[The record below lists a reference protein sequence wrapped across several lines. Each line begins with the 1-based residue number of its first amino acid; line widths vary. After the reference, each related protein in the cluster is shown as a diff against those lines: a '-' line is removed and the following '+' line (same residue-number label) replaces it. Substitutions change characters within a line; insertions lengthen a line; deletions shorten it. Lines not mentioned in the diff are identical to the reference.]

1 MNKQYRKVILYGLA
15 SQALAVTTMFTILI
29 GLVPSGTLYLP
40 AFAGT
45 AAALL
50 AVALFIYRRN
60 ELAERR
66 KFMIGGTV
74 VLALGVAAMVW
85 IDPSQMLVPLLIF
98 GGLGVFL
105 LLRMSQTIDDMRYI
119 RQSLL
124 SQYKL
129 DLQLIVGFIVYTMF
143 FGDDPSWQAKMVP
156 FFVLFLFLRM
166 TALSMAS
173 RLERGVKGAN
183 TRMEKLQNNLPL
195 FFIGITLIAGWIMNT
210 LGVPVFRWLVGVLL
224 AIVEPVFYA
233 VGYVVE
239 FFVNLVKA
247 YGDPQGTK
255 QKIEDMKEANGE
267 PPTEEFMFM
276 DDGSH
281 LFNETT
287 LFILSAIGLLLL
299 IFFYLRRMKRA
310 QQLQAAVG
318 IVEMREFIHTAKPKK
333 GKAAAAPVLGSLTPM
348 RKAYRRF
355 LLSMKKAG
363 YTRGAGETASEYIGK
378 IAEARPNLQASM
390 QELTDYYMEERYGAR
405 AVDDKLPRAEVLSQ
419 ELSDN
424 DKSK

>member
-29 GLVPSGTLYLP
+29 GLIPTGTHYLP

-50 AVALFIYRRN
+50 LVAMLIYRRN
-60 ELAERR
+60 ELAERQ
-66 KFMIGGTV
+66 KFLIGGAVT
-74 VLALGVAAMVW
+74 LALGVAAMVW
-85 IDPSQMLVPLLIF
+85 IDASQLLVPLLIF

-105 LLRMSQTIDDMRYI
+105 LLRMSQTVDDMRYI

-129 DLQLIVGFIVYTMF
+129 DLQLIVGFILYTVF
-143 FGDDPSWQAKMVP
+143 FGEDTSWQSKMVP

-166 TALSMAS
+166 TALSVAS
-173 RLERGVKGAN
+173 RMERGVKGAN
-183 TRMEKLQNNLPL
+183 TRMEKLQNNLPV
-195 FFIGITLIAGWIMNT
+195 FFIGFILVAGWIMNT
-210 LGVPVFRWLVGVLL
+210 LGVPVVRWLVGIVLT
-224 AIVEPVFYA
+224 IVEPIFYY

-239 FFVNLVKA
+239 YLVNLLKA
-247 YGDPQGTK
+247 YGDPEGTK

-267 PPTEEFMFM
+267 PPPEEFFFT

-287 LFILSAIGLLLL
+287 LFVMSAIGLLIL
-299 IFFYLRRMKRA
+299 IIYFLRRMKRA

-333 GKAAAAPVLGSLTPM
+333 GQAAAVLASGNLTPM

-363 YTRGAGETASEYIGK
+363 YTRGTGETASEYIDK
-378 IAEARPNLQASM
+378 IATAQPNLQASM
-390 QELTDYYMEERYGAR
+390 QELTDFYMEERYGAR
-405 AVDDKLPRAEVLSQ
+405 SVDDKLPRAEALSQ
-419 ELSDN
+419 KLTDG
-424 DKSK
+424 DKTK